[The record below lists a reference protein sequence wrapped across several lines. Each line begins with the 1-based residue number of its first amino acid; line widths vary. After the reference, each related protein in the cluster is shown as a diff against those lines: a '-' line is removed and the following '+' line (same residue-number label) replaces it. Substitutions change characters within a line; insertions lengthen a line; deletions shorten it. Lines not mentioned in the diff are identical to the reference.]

1 MHKGQGGAQNENAIE
16 NEYAHGSC
24 VSHTRSQFRTRS
36 DTARGF
42 TASLIYAALSGLGV
56 VWVVVIFLTAENA
69 EVLKIACFNVGLC
82 LIQVFNCQLSI
93 VNCQLSIVN
102 S

>member
-1 MHKGQGGAQNENAIE
+1 MPEGRGGQQNENEIE

-24 VSHTRSQFRTRS
+24 VFHTRSQIRTRS

-56 VWVVVIFLTAENA
+56 VWVMMKFIL
-69 EVLKIACFNVGLC
+69 
-82 LIQVFNCQLSI
+82 
-93 VNCQLSIVN
+93 
-102 S
+102 